1 MKSRKKITTLVLRII
16 SGILTAVLFAAVC
29 FVLIMAHPRPDKEK
43 RSDPQPLLTASP
55 AMAVSSLPEMKAFV
69 RSFPIPVMMFLDTDG
84 LTFDCASSEDASL
97 PGGKGRIASI
107 WWKTGDG
114 EEVILQ
120 SIYPANALSL
130 LESGYH
136 FSNTGGPMLFGSQ
149 SVRMEKADTVR
160 IHAAAD
166 TGLYVM
172 IVPKSLASKVAALSR
187 SLQLVSYPD

>member
-1 MKSRKKITTLVLRII
+1 VKSRKKITTLVLRII

-55 AMAVSSLPEMKAFV
+55 AMAVSTLPEMEAFV

-172 IVPKSLASKVAALSR
+172 IVPKSLSAKIAALSR

>member
-1 MKSRKKITTLVLRII
+1 MET
-16 SGILTAVLFAAVC
+16 
-29 FVLIMAHPRPDKEK
+29 
-43 RSDPQPLLTASP
+43 
-55 AMAVSSLPEMKAFV
+55 
-69 RSFPIPVMMFLDTDG
+69 
-84 LTFDCASSEDASL
+84 EDAYTLIESA
-97 PGGKGRIASI
+97 IAAILKQKFESI
-107 WWKTGDG
+107 IDWKTEDS

-120 SIYPANALSL
+120 SIYPANAWSL
-130 LESGYH
+130 LEDGYH
-136 FSNTGGPMLFGSQ
+136 FSNIGGPMLFGSQ